1 MLSHLVAFSVRA
13 RGVVLA
19 LALLMLGYGSYQLY
33 KASLDVFPEFAP
45 KQVII
50 QTEASGFT
58 AEQVETLVTQPI
70 ENALGGLPDVMFVLH
85 YSFSG

>member
-13 RGVVLA
+13 RGVVLG

-58 AEQVETLVTQPI
+58 AEQVETLIPQETTGEEGARGHHREEGEGV
-70 ENALGGLPDVMFVLH
+70 GR
-85 YSFSG
+85 